1 MNPEFTSNV
10 QKWVAL
16 DNELKGAQDTV
27 KQLRDRRNQ
36 LAENILEVVDTSNLG
51 NATVKISD
59 GKLRFVETR
68 HVQPVTLKLVE
79 ECLSKC
85 IQSPESVRKIMQF
98 IKDSRDVSV
107 TNDIKRTYAKT
118 D

>member
-1 MNPEFTSNV
+1 MNPEFTTNV

-16 DNELKGAQDTV
+16 DNELKGAQETV
-27 KQLRDRRNQ
+27 KQIRDRRNQ
-36 LAENILEVVDTSNLG
+36 LGETILDVVDTSNLG

-68 HVQPVTLKLVE
+68 HVQPVTLKLIE

-85 IQSPESVRKIMQF
+85 IQSPRARKIMQF
-98 IKDSRDVSV
+98 IRLKRGLCHKRY
-107 TNDIKRTYAKT
+107 KRTYAKT